1 MTSDI
6 LKKRANRSG
15 ASRIEGTNHLRDAH
29 IKNTL
34 FQLDAFWIFQD
45 CAIFNN
51 SIKYNSI
58 VLPSEI
64 FREICNIWGFRLF
77 IIYWKWHN
85 PQEIHKASTEM
96 RILYLG
102 TSGMVGGSTHSE
114 KRTTNYRVLGKKK
127 Q

>member
-1 MTSDI
+1 
-6 LKKRANRSG
+6 L
-15 ASRIEGTNHLRDAH
+15 
-29 IKNTL
+29 
-34 FQLDAFWIFQD
+34 
-45 CAIFNN
+45 
-51 SIKYNSI
+51 
-58 VLPSEI
+58 
-64 FREICNIWGFRLF
+64 LF

-85 PQEIHKASTEM
+85 HQEIHKASTEM